1 MSLSAAFPS
10 PAVTSPSGQL
20 MTTDAPLPAY
30 KPEVAMAFAR
40 SNDRLIAMILQGIT
54 DSESRSIEGSLYVL
68 LLACVRRFN
77 TSLARQ
83 TQFRDMFNLIKGQ
96 AIGSVKAFV
105 AALPEDVRLD
115 AVNDESTK
123 SVIEMAK
130 MITAVEKILAQVPK
144 QDTGNV
150 GFYTRLKTEIEQGKI
165 TNFGELCERLPSFI
179 VDHNEEM
186 RQARHGFRNARDSKT
201 TAITEFK
208 NRAQTEIKLDIATT
222 ASGTSPSPTWTRP
235 DTPRP
240 GRQTPPW

>member
-10 PAVTSPSGQL
+10 PAVTSPSGQP

-105 AALPEDVRLD
+105 AAVPEDVRLD
-115 AVNDESTK
+115 AVNDERNFEASFKAIKECGKHAQGALSYSLTQQK
-123 SVIEMAK
+123 LGGPGAYARAAEIILK
-130 MITAVEKILAQVPK
+130 AV
-144 QDTGNV
+144 
-150 GFYTRLKTEIEQGKI
+150 R
-165 TNFGELCERLPSFI
+165 
-179 VDHNEEM
+179 
-186 RQARHGFRNARDSKT
+186 
-201 TAITEFK
+201 
-208 NRAQTEIKLDIATT
+208 
-222 ASGTSPSPTWTRP
+222 
-235 DTPRP
+235 
-240 GRQTPPW
+240 